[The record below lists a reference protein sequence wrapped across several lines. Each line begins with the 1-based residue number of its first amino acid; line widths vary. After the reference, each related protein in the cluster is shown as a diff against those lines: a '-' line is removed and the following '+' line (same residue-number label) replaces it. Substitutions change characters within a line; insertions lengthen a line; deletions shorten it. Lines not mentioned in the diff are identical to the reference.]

1 MLAQTLLS
9 LVSEGAKLGQFL
21 AEFNLTEETLDSL
34 VNLDNKLRPAW
45 SLIKVRRMR
54 SSDRVLK

>member
-21 AEFNLTEETLDSL
+21 AKFNLNEETLDCL
-34 VNLDNKLRPAW
+34 VNLDNKLRPTW
-45 SLIKVRRMR
+45 SLIKVRRMS
-54 SSDRVLK
+54 SSDRVLE